1 MKKIFICFSALLM
14 LIAVN
19 IYAAEIVTFHEQSF
33 SGSIIYNDKAFP
45 GDAVFAKLSIKIA
58 RSSVKKNTPD
68 TAAVMQLF
76 KGEKKID
83 STRFFF
89 TNPKNRK
96 AANFDMAAGIPLS
109 TWYSDSDDYSLKV
122 TISAIGMP
130 DKELIL
136 PFVIL
141 KKEFSSERIPLDSK
155 NTGIKK
161 NMSADRLSQI
171 EKLNTILETVMP
183 QDVYALKPFTFP
195 VASKRITS
203 GFGDRRVFEYTDKK
217 TSTSLHY
224 GIDYGVPTGTLVQS
238 CAEGKVIM
246 AENRISTGWSVVIE
260 HLPGLYSLYYH
271 LDSLHVK
278 EGQYVKQGE
287 KLGLSGATGLAT
299 GPHLHWEVRLNM
311 GAVNP
316 EFFTKDFAFQS
327 SGE

>member
-19 IYAAEIVTFHEQSF
+19 IYAAETVTFHEQSF

-238 CAEGKVIM
+238 CAEGKVVM

-287 KLGLSGATGLAT
+287 KLGLSGATGFAT

-327 SGE
+327 TGE

>member
-19 IYAAEIVTFHEQSF
+19 IYAAETVTFREQGF

-89 TNPKNRK
+89 TNPK

-136 PFVIL
+136 PFAIL
-141 KKEFSSERIPLDSK
+141 KKEFPSERIPLDSK

-161 NMSADRLSQI
+161 NMSAERLSQI

-238 CAEGKVIM
+238 CAEGKVVM

-271 LDSLHVK
+271 LDSLNVK

-327 SGE
+327 TGE